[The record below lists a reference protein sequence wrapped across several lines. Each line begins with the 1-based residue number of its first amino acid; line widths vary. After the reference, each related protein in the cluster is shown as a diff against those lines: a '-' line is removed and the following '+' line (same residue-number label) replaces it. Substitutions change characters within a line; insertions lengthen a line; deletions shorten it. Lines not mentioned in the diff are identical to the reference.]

1 LFIDVSSVYFNPN
14 FSADISVVE
23 LLVLLL

>member
-1 LFIDVSSVYFNPN
+1 MP

-23 LLVLLL
+23 LEVHKVSSWL